1 MMEDCLMQYVIETNK
16 TANQAAIDLEAA
28 VKRHDFGVLHAH
40 NLKETLKNKGFDLP
54 NQCRILE
61 ICNPKQA
68 IAVLTED
75 MSMNMALPCRVSV
88 YEEAGKTRIGMIRP
102 TSLLQSL
109 SRSEALMRVAE
120 EVERKI
126 IDMID
131 EAK

>member
-1 MMEDCLMQYVIETNK
+1 MQYVIETNK
-16 TANQAAIDLEAA
+16 SADQAAIDLEAA
-28 VKRHDFGVLHAH
+28 VKRHNFGVLHVH

-54 NQCRILE
+54 NECRILE

-68 IAVLTED
+68 IAVLAED

-88 YEEAGKTRIGMIRP
+88 YEEAGKTKIGMIRP
-102 TSLLQSL
+102 TALLQSL

>member
-1 MMEDCLMQYVIETNK
+1 MLYVIETNK
-16 TANQAAIDLEAA
+16 SADQAAIDLEAA
-28 VKRHDFGVLHAH
+28 VKRHQFGVLHVH
-40 NLKETLKNKGFDLP
+40 NLKETLENKGFVLP

-68 IAVLTED
+68 IAVLAED

-102 TSLLQSL
+102 TALLQSL